1 LFQREQWTDLDD
13 FSLRLT
19 DELFDTAMA
28 AGIKPEVV
36 GKVVHRIRTN
46 FFSANKMSKAQFA
59 KKLQARVSD
68 FEVIMHEISLPLTT
82 TDLFPEISKVQDS
95 QVDEYLPLDVE
106 ERYLQDSLRRVLR
119 AKRGTPISD
128 RNKDTAQEVAD
139 IEHFR
144 IEVKEKG
151 VSLAVVV
158 KGYRSVSHKT
168 ITWQDVSHQV
178 TKAYQRTK
186 PDYILLAIAKDP
198 TDGVITSLKEYG
210 QTTGKPDL
218 VIVLPPRDFV
228 RLLLSNRLLPLK

>member
-1 LFQREQWTDLDD
+1 
-13 FSLRLT
+13 
-19 DELFDTAMA
+19 MA
-28 AGIKPEVV
+28 VGINHEIIE
-36 GKVVHRIRTN
+36 KVVHRVRTN
-46 FFSANKMSKAQFA
+46 FFVANKVSKEQFVN
-59 KKLQARVSD
+59 KLQARADD
-68 FEVIMHEISLPLTT
+68 FGAIIHEISLPLTL
-82 TDLFPEISKVQDS
+82 TDLFPEIDSIQDS

-106 ERYLQDSLRRVLR
+106 ERYLQDSLRRILR
-119 AKRGTPISD
+119 AKGGSPISD

-144 IEVKEKG
+144 IEAKG
-151 VSLAVVV
+151 RGISLAVVV

-210 QTTGKPDL
+210 QTTGRPD
-218 VIVLPPRDFV
+218 RGTEWF
-228 RLLLSNRLLPLK
+228 RRKH